1 MLGVGKTEI
10 GKGVEEQR
18 CCHMGKVLDI
28 HPSPPLTSCAEVLG
42 TGFIFLLPFTE
53 APIREISPNTAQ
65 T

>member
-1 MLGVGKTEI
+1 MLGVGRTEI
-10 GKGVEEQR
+10 GKGIEERR

-28 HPSPPLTSCAEVLG
+28 HPFPPLTSCAEVLG

-53 APIREISPNTAQ
+53 TLIREISLNPAQ